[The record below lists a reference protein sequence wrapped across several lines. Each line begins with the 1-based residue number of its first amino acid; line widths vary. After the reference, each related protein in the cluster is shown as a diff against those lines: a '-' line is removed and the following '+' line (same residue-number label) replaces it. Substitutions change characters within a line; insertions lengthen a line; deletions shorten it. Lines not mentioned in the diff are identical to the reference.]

1 MRPRAQKVPK
11 KVSKGSPEASQNDL
25 RWSWPTSRKHCYLS
39 VRSLLGPLQARLVT
53 SPFSRP
59 PPDTNFFVFFWVL
72 YDFGVKNG
80 PKMSPGGYPKRHH
93 FGTQEPKGA
102 QKGPRKTSRPPKAA
116 KMRPRGAKMRSRS
129 LRKVTFSID
138 SGTSNTLKKEH
149 SILGFDHMVQGA
161 ERIVRSE
168 CQTEN

>member
-1 MRPRAQKVPK
+1 MVLADLTKTLLFI
-11 KVSKGSPEASQNDL
+11 SPIASWASPGQVGNI
-25 RWSWPTSRKHCYLS
+25 TFFQTASRHQLF
-39 VRSLLGPLQARLVT
+39 R
-53 SPFSRP
+53 
-59 PPDTNFFVFFWVL
+59 VFCVL

-116 KMRPRGAKMRSRS
+116 KMKPRGAKIRSRS

-138 SGTSNTLKKEH
+138 SGTSHTEKNV
-149 SILGFDHMVQGA
+149 SIPSLVLTTWCRVHNALCALSARLEM
-161 ERIVRSE
+161 
-168 CQTEN
+168 